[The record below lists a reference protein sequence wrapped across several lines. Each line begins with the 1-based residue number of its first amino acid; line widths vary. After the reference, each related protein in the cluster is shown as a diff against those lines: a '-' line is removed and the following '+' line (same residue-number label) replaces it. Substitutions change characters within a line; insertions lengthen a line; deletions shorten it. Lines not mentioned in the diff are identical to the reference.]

1 MYFTFFFFYLYL
13 YLTLH
18 LLSVFFLVLPSS
30 QNCFLSPWILS
41 PPQRR
46 DLRLAC
52 NPVVVV
58 LVGIG
63 TMLVG
68 TLKQFGDG
76 MEPPRPLSLT
86 IIRCI
91 WVVVLHEPMIN
102 WNKVSNTHIKKEK
115 EKKNYVE
122 KGFCG
127 N

>member
-1 MYFTFFFFYLYL
+1 M
-13 YLTLH
+13 
-18 LLSVFFLVLPSS
+18 
-30 QNCFLSPWILS
+30 
-41 PPQRR
+41 
-46 DLRLAC
+46 
-52 NPVVVV
+52 VVV

-91 WVVVLHEPMIN
+91 WDVVLHEPMIN

-115 EKKNYVE
+115 EKKKLRRERVLWELAPTWQQIAYD
-122 KGFCG
+122 
-127 N
+127 